1 MKIAS
6 PESVGISSDRL
17 QRINTKMQDYVDNKN
32 VPGFITLI
40 ARKGQVIHYETCGQR
55 DVEHGLPMEKDTI
68 FRIYSMTKPIT
79 SVALMMLYEQGKFQL
94 FDPVSKYIPEFGKT
108 KVLKGMSF
116 MGPELVG
123 QETPMTIHHLLT
135 HTAGLSYGFYYD
147 SIIDE
152 QYRHSAFRDPSLELG
167 EKMRR
172 MASLPLRFQ
181 PGTHW
186 FYSIATDVCGYLVEV
201 LSDMPFQDFLQE
213 NIFDPLGMID
223 TAFYVSED
231 KLDRFAALYQHNFL
245 DGSFHLFEGSPHI
258 PKQKFTVM
266 PNSPSGGGGLISTTE
281 DYLKFAQMMANK
293 GELEGIRLLGRRTIE
308 YMAQNHLK
316 PELMP
321 FGHGSDM
328 KYGMGF
334 GLGVSMVL
342 DPAQT
347 EVMSSVGNYGW
358 GGAAATNFWV
368 DPVEDMVCII
378 MTQLMD
384 NMLPFQSDFRV
395 LTYQAMVE

>member
-1 MKIAS
+1 MKTAS
-6 PESVGISSDRL
+6 PESVGISSERL
-17 QRINTKMQDYVDNKN
+17 NRINTKMQAYVDNKN

-55 DVEHGLPMEKDTI
+55 DIEKGLPMEKDTI

-94 FDPVSKYIPEFGKT
+94 FDPVSKYIPEYGKT
-108 KVLKGMSF
+108 KVLKSMSF
-116 MGPELVG
+116 IGPELVD

-135 HTAGLSYGFYYD
+135 HTSGLSYGFYYD
-147 SIIDE
+147 SMIDE
-152 QYRHSAFRDPSLELG
+152 QYRKSSFRDPSLKLS

-181 PGTHW
+181 PGTQW
-186 FYSIATDVCGYLVEV
+186 FYSIATDVCGYLVE
-201 LSDMPFQDFLQE
+201 LLADMPFEDFLQE
-213 NIFDPLGMID
+213 KIFDPLGMDD

-231 KLDRFAALYQHNFL
+231 KLDRFATLYQHNFM
-245 DGSFHLFEGSPHI
+245 DSSFHLFQGTPHI
-258 PKQKFTVM
+258 PAQNFTVM

-281 DYLKFAQMMANK
+281 DYLKFAQMLANQ
-293 GELEGIRLLGRRTIE
+293 GELDGTRLLSPRTIAF
-308 YMAQNHLK
+308 MRMNHLK
-316 PELMP
+316 PELLP
-321 FGHGSDM
+321 FGHGPNRDW
-328 KYGMGF
+328 GMGF

-347 EVMSSVGNYGW
+347 GVLSSVGNYGW